1 MFDIDLSNL
10 KAFNQKDFIM
20 KQSQDF
26 REKTNY
32 NAFYMAVVVNSNDS
46 EGLGR
51 VQIRIPALHGTHKSQ
66 NYYVEDNELP
76 WARPGI
82 FATGGNDMGQFL
94 VPQKG
99 NRVFVTFEFNSPS
112 NPIYFGGIPT
122 LIGKVPKQ
130 YNDNPDIYNGN
141 TVEITDNDKIKS
153 KSKSKANQIVYKS
166 FKGATIEIN
175 DKDGQESIKIIDAS
189 GQVFEMGVLDPE
201 GVPLPRRGDKENS
214 TNDYRFI
221 KLGNENEFIE
231 IIDGKIKIVADDVD
245 ISGYKPGGGDGADE
259 VQISKEEPTK
269 DSIELWVDLDDNT
282 PPVPAEVVV
291 DPDYVHTDNN
301 FTDALKEKLEDIDL
315 SDVGAIKIIKRNGEV
330 LQINP
335 VDKSVNI
342 IVPTKL
348 SEINNDNHTVTD
360 ENYVHTDNNFTSSDK
375 AQINTNKE
383 SIMTL
388 NSEVSSINTNINSLS
403 NNKLDKNFTEKIVKD
418 ISVSKEDNTNIVKI
432 KEDKIN
438 PSDGTISSEDNILP
452 LASDN
457 NAGIMPKESFSQINQ
472 NTNEINNLKQM
483 GGRYIGVG
491 FDTYAELQAYV
502 IPDTVNE
509 NDFTFVRQDSTHDNA
524 TTRYI
529 VVLENGQKKFE
540 FAYVINE
547 YEYGNFQTGVAG
559 LIIGA
564 NEDGKVFAENDGT
577 GSVVGWDNLKSGLSK
592 MFVTGWVPNPT
603 ADGNNMSL
611 SLYQYN
617 PITGK
622 TQQNNLGLEATTD
635 TKCGLFTSSNKI
647 KLDGIENNAQVN
659 KIEKIKKNG
668 TNIEID
674 STDKSVNIEVP
685 TKVSELE
692 NDSNYVGVPYVT
704 SELSKKANVSHS
716 HNYSQVF
723 AGEFGYS
730 GSVDEVSRYGMGETR
745 SNKIAF
751 MNPNLIT
758 IERSI
763 DNGITWVESTDELEE
778 KKNLVSMLY
787 TRNSTPIAIRK
798 EPGNLAVG
806 DSLRITFNLGINSN
820 YYFSLNEIFDRV
832 LDYGHKFSVKI
843 ERAKK
848 SNENEFI
855 NVRTNNNGVYEQS
868 GWSGNNVMFFYQFL
882 CGSLYDT
889 LNSKIRMTFTV
900 NQVNTSYIEH
910 SPYLYDIR
918 FFGREQ
924 WSNNNIGNMAYY
936 DHLYRWDA
944 DQNAFF
950 PAEVSANKF
959 NGNATSASKLQTA
972 RKINGVNF
980 DGTQDITIPLADVDS
995 LTSQA
1000 TSRTCDLPLDIT

>member
-315 SDVGAIKIIKRNGEV
+315 SDIGAIKIIKRNGEV

-375 AQINTNKE
+375 TQINTNKE
-383 SIMTL
+383 DITTMKSDIL
-388 NSEVSSINTNINSLS
+388 NNTNNINSLS
-403 NNKLDKNFTEKIVKD
+403 NNKLDKDFTEKIVKD

-438 PSDGTISSEDNILP
+438 PSDGTSSSEDNILP

-529 VVLENGQKKFE
+529 VVLENNQKKFE

-547 YEYGNFQTGVAG
+547 YEYGNFQNGIAG
-559 LIIGA
+559 LIVGA

-577 GSVVGWDNLKSGLSK
+577 GSVVGWDNLKTKTDSIDTSINTEVVSSINNGLSS
-592 MFVTGWVPNPT
+592 
-603 ADGNNMSL
+603 DGHARVNFKYMN
-611 SLYQYN
+611 
-617 PITGK
+617 IKTGK
-622 TQQNNLGLEATTD
+622 TRYSYITLQTA
-635 TKCGLFTSSNKI
+635 SNGSDGAMSKENYI
-647 KLDGIENNAQVN
+647 KLDGIENSAQVN
-659 KIEKIKKNG
+659 KIEKIQKNG
-668 TNIEID
+668 VDLDITNKI
-674 STDKSVNIEVP
+674 VNITIPVNL
-685 TKVSELE
+685 SELV
-692 NDSNYVGVPYVT
+692 NDEGFID
-704 SELSKKANVSHS
+704 LS
-716 HNYSQVF
+716 
-723 AGEFGYS
+723 
-730 GSVDEVSRYGMGETR
+730 
-745 SNKIAF
+745 
-751 MNPNLIT
+751 
-758 IERSI
+758 
-763 DNGITWVESTDELEE
+763 
-778 KKNLVSMLY
+778 
-787 TRNSTPIAIRK
+787 
-798 EPGNLAVG
+798 
-806 DSLRITFNLGINSN
+806 
-820 YYFSLNEIFDRV
+820 
-832 LDYGHKFSVKI
+832 
-843 ERAKK
+843 
-848 SNENEFI
+848 
-855 NVRTNNNGVYEQS
+855 
-868 GWSGNNVMFFYQFL
+868 
-882 CGSLYDT
+882 T
-889 LNSKIRMTFTV
+889 LNQRLTTELA
-900 NQVNTSYIEH
+900 N
-910 SPYLYDIR
+910 YLPI
-918 FFGREQ
+918 
-924 WSNNNIGNMAYY
+924 
-936 DHLYRWDA
+936 
-944 DQNAFF
+944 
-950 PAEVSANKF
+950 
-959 NGNATSASKLQTA
+959 NGNAVSASKLQTA

-980 DGTQDITIPLADVDS
+980 DGTQDITIPVADVDS

>member
-66 NYYVEDNELP
+66 NYFIEDSELP

-82 FATGGNDMGQFL
+82 FNAGGNDMGQFL

-99 NRVFVTFEFNSPS
+99 NRVFVTFEFNNSS
-112 NPIYFGGIPT
+112 SPIYFGGIPT
-122 LIGKVPKQ
+122 LIGKTPKQ
-130 YNDNPDIYNGN
+130 YNDNPDVYNGN
-141 TVEITDNDKIKS
+141 TIEITDNDKIKS

-245 ISGYKPGGGDGADE
+245 ISGYNPGGGDGADE
-259 VQISKEEPTK
+259 VQISNDEPTK

-282 PPVPAEVVV
+282 PPVPAEVVI
-291 DPDYVHTDNN
+291 DQDYVHTDNN

-315 SDVGAIKIIKRNGEV
+315 SDIGAIKIIKRNGEV

-335 VDKSVNI
+335 IDKSVNI
-342 IVPTKL
+342 VVPTKL
-348 SEINNDNHTVTD
+348 SEMNNDNHTVTD

-375 AQINTNKE
+375 TQINTNKE
-383 SIMTL
+383 DITAMKSDIL
-388 NSEVSSINTNINSLS
+388 SNTNNINSLS
-403 NNKLDKNFTEKIVKD
+403 NNKLDKDFTEKIVKD
-418 ISVSKEDNTNIVKI
+418 ISVSKEDNTNVVKI

-438 PSDGTISSEDNILP
+438 PSDGTSSSEDNILP

-502 IPDTVNE
+502 IPDTVNV

-529 VVLENGQKKFE
+529 VVLENNQKKFE
-540 FAYVINE
+540 FAYIINE
-547 YEYGNFQTGVAG
+547 YEYGNFQNGVAG

-577 GSVVGWDNLKSGLSK
+577 GSVVGWDNLKNKVDENSSSIANLDKNKLNKNAIYTILTSIASTYTTLEGFTVEFHRYNTSLNSYSTDKFVIPISSDEHTGLIS
-592 MFVTGWVPNPT
+592 
-603 ADGNNMSL
+603 
-611 SLYQYN
+611 YN
-617 PITGK
+617 DK
-622 TQQNNLGLEATTD
+622 A
-635 TKCGLFTSSNKI
+635 
-647 KLDGIENNAQVN
+647 KLDGIENNAQAN
-659 KIEKIKKNG
+659 KIEKIQKNG
-668 TNIEID
+668 VDLDITNKI
-674 STDKSVNIEVP
+674 VNITIPVNL
-685 TKVSELE
+685 SELV
-692 NDSNYVGVPYVT
+692 NDEGFID
-704 SELSKKANVSHS
+704 LS
-716 HNYSQVF
+716 
-723 AGEFGYS
+723 
-730 GSVDEVSRYGMGETR
+730 
-745 SNKIAF
+745 
-751 MNPNLIT
+751 
-758 IERSI
+758 
-763 DNGITWVESTDELEE
+763 
-778 KKNLVSMLY
+778 
-787 TRNSTPIAIRK
+787 
-798 EPGNLAVG
+798 
-806 DSLRITFNLGINSN
+806 
-820 YYFSLNEIFDRV
+820 
-832 LDYGHKFSVKI
+832 
-843 ERAKK
+843 
-848 SNENEFI
+848 
-855 NVRTNNNGVYEQS
+855 
-868 GWSGNNVMFFYQFL
+868 
-882 CGSLYDT
+882 T
-889 LNSKIRMTFTV
+889 LNQRLTTELA
-900 NQVNTSYIEH
+900 N
-910 SPYLYDIR
+910 YL
-918 FFGREQ
+918 
-924 WSNNNIGNMAYY
+924 
-936 DHLYRWDA
+936 
-944 DQNAFF
+944 
-950 PAEVSANKF
+950 PV
-959 NGNATSASKLQTA
+959 NGNAISASKLQTA

-980 DGTQDITIPLADVDS
+980 DGTQDITIPVADVDS